1 MTRSKEGINRHEKHV
16 SRNGQS
22 ESRFGIKKMGAGAGN
37 WGVLGDEVP
46 DVQEVAR
53 SEIESNT
60 VTEVKLKL
68 VDSQTFENLRHNE
81 QNSH

>member
-1 MTRSKEGINRHEKHV
+1 
-16 SRNGQS
+16 
-22 ESRFGIKKMGAGAGN
+22 MGAGAGN

-53 SEIESNT
+53 SEVEPNT

-68 VDSQTFENLRHNE
+68 VDSQTFENLRHSE